1 MVGHKYLV
9 KDRGVL
15 MEGYT
20 SAGMVFAAQEPYPPV
35 QAERPNHRY
44 AEAMLVAYNRK
55 CKNALPW
62 NKLYAKAAAEDAH
75 SSMEEEPE
83 SQEFA
88 P

>member
-15 MEGYT
+15 MEGFT

-44 AEAMLVAYNRK
+44 AEALS
-55 CKNALPW
+55 LI
-62 NKLYAKAAAEDAH
+62 H
-75 SSMEEEPE
+75 I
-83 SQEFA
+83 
-88 P
+88 